1 MNNQISIE
9 QNRSS
14 QIGVLN
20 LDIELLRINLLLN
33 DILILVIIGL
43 AVQFA

>member
-20 LDIELLRINLLLN
+20 LDIESLRINSLLIDL
-33 DILILVIIGL
+33 LILLIIGL
-43 AVQFA
+43 AVQVA

>member
-20 LDIELLRINLLLN
+20 LDIELLRINLLLI

-43 AVQFA
+43 AVQVA

>member
-14 QIGVLN
+14 QIGVLK
-20 LDIELLRINLLLN
+20 LDIESLRINLLLI

-43 AVQFA
+43 AVQVA

>member
-1 MNNQISIE
+1 MNNQISVE

-20 LDIELLRINLLLN
+20 LDIESLRINSLLI

-43 AVQFA
+43 AVQVA

>member
-1 MNNQISIE
+1 MNNQISVE
-9 QNRSS
+9 ENRSS

-20 LDIELLRINLLLN
+20 LDIESLRINSLLI

-43 AVQFA
+43 AVQVA